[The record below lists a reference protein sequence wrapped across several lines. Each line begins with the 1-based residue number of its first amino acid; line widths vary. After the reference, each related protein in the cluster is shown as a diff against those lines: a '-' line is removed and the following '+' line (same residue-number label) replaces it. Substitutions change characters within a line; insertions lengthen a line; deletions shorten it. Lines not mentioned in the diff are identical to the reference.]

1 MGHGESVRV
10 LDPDLG
16 TLELGEEREAKRHRE
31 YRSSTGKTR
40 RESSRHP
47 EDDPL
52 VVRTN
57 KGLVRGNLMK
67 KILFE
72 SLVRFLGICDNI
84 YLFINY
90 KYFSVLLKKYA

>member
-16 TLELGEEREAKRHRE
+16 TLELGEETETKRHRE

-47 EDDPL
+47 EEEDPL

-57 KGLVRGNLMK
+57 KGLVRGK
-67 KILFE
+67 EILCKF
-72 SLVRFLGICDNI
+72 LVR
-84 YLFINY
+84 
-90 KYFSVLLKKYA
+90 KKF